1 MAFVN
6 DRNNTSSFTPD
17 LINTQVFNFTQD
29 KPLDYLAVDGIP
41 DNQYLYMGTQNDFG
55 FIFNN
60 DKEDLELYSGEA
72 KVLSFNKAGA
82 TVFTSETSSKETA
95 FSVETTAG
103 DRLLGV
109 DGDGTLRLKSVVSLR
124 DLQGEGTAIAIS
136 KNEGIRVWHT
146 S

>member
-60 DKEDLELYSGEA
+60 DKEDLELYSGEQ
-72 KVLSFNKAGA
+72 KVLSFDKGGA
-82 TVFTSETSSKETA
+82 TIFTSSTSEKNSALSIENRDGK
-95 FSVETTAG
+95 
-103 DRLLGV
+103 RLFGV
-109 DGDGTLRLKSVVSLR
+109 DGDGTLRLKKVDTLR
-124 DLQGEGTAIAIS
+124 SISEQGLAVLNDGNIYL
-136 KNEGIRVWHT
+136 RV
-146 S
+146 